1 MQGDTGVTTLIAG
14 YHLIAITKR
23 ESMATGIKQ
32 DMMNMWVLIHL
43 QEAFL
48 TLEATKSYLKLFVS
62 FFENVFKSKNF
73 D

>member
-1 MQGDTGVTTLIAG
+1 
-14 YHLIAITKR
+14 
-23 ESMATGIKQ
+23 MAMGIKQ

-48 TLEATKSYLKLFVS
+48 TLEATKSYTLDLQCLEANALTICVIFRKCIQIKKHRLM
-62 FFENVFKSKNF
+62 KTG